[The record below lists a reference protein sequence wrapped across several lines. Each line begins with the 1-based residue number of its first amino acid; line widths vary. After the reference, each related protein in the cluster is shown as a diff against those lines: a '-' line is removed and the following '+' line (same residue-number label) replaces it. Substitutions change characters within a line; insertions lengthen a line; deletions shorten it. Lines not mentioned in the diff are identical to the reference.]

1 MNSVNQTVDVMKTGT
16 GLTTR
21 TLASARST
29 GEAIGEMSRT
39 IGNITQLNYQIATAA
54 EEQTSVAEDI
64 NRNVTVI
71 RDVTE
76 NTAQLTDRS
85 LSASADLAR
94 LGDRLRNQVT
104 TFRV

>member
-1 MNSVNQTVDVMKTGT
+1 
-16 GLTTR
+16 
-21 TLASARST
+21 
-29 GEAIGEMSRT
+29 MSRT